1 MFATSSEIAQYIR
14 MTLKQW
20 GVSHLKIEWM
30 DRQNFLGLAY
40 VTQDR
45 IKLNK
50 IILVSF
56 RLFDEVLKHEIAHC
70 IQYKRNG
77 NRFLTKNGRRILHG
91 KDFAAV
97 CKEMGI
103 PARTRIPIHHHIYAW
118 NATKNN
124 SRKILLTCAI
134 LPATPCPLRA
144 LRWRIAR
151 KNLTKKNA
159 VASSSKS
166 KGSVKTVEWW
176 KHLRDRKRAQN
187 KLVRRDG
194 KKQIEEEKK

>member
-1 MFATSSEIAQYIR
+1 MFATTSEITQYIR

-20 GVSHLKIEWM
+20 GMPHLKIEWM

-40 VTQDR
+40 VAQDK

-56 RLFDEVLKHEIAHC
+56 KLFDEVLKHEIAHC

-103 PARTRIPIHHHIYAW
+103 PARTRIPIRHYIHA
-118 NATKNN
+118 
-124 SRKILLTCAI
+124 
-134 LPATPCPLRA
+134 
-144 LRWRIAR
+144 
-151 KNLTKKNA
+151 
-159 VASSSKS
+159 
-166 KGSVKTVEWW
+166 
-176 KHLRDRKRAQN
+176 
-187 KLVRRDG
+187 
-194 KKQIEEEKK
+194 